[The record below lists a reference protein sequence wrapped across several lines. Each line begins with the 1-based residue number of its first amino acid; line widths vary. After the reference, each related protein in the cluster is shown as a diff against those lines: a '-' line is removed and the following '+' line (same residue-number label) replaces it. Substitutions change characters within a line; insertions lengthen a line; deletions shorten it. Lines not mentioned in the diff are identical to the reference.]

1 MKLSEN
7 IIRVKE
13 LMGLISES
21 TNKISDSIGNIVLV
35 SDYVKNHIKTHN
47 DFGLGS
53 VFREG
58 ISDEEILEY
67 VKQVVNEN
75 ELKDG
80 GFFEV
85 EVPLIGYDLV
95 RPYEEAINYP
105 DADESVAIKKER
117 ELDIE
122 VPLIKTSLY
131 SDEFTT
137 DILTML
143 ISKSNPDFLP
153 ADVKNDEE
161 IKNGIREGKVYSLIT
176 AFPGKNIPKASK
188 WNGEYAVIVPRKKD
202 LDFNMINQ

>member
-1 MKLSEN
+1 MKLQEN

-21 TNKISDSIGNIVLV
+21 TNKISDNMGNIVLV

-58 ISDEEILEY
+58 ITDEEILEY
-67 VKQVVNEN
+67 VTQVVDEN

-85 EVPLIGYDLV
+85 DVPFVGYDLV
-95 RPYEEAINYP
+95 KPYEDAINYP
-105 DADESVAIKKER
+105 DADKSVAIKKER
-117 ELDIE
+117 GLDIE

-131 SDEFTT
+131 SDDFST
-137 DILTML
+137 DTLTML
-143 ISKSNPDFLP
+143 ILKSNPDFLP
-153 ADVKNDEE
+153 DDVKNDEE
-161 IKNGIREGKVYSLIT
+161 IKNGIKEGKVYSLIT
-176 AFPGKNIPKASK
+176 AFPGKNIPKASE
-188 WNGEYAVIVPRKKD
+188 WNGEYAVIVPKKREID
-202 LDFNMINQ
+202 LEKI

>member
-1 MKLSEN
+1 MKLQEN

-21 TNKISDSIGNIVLV
+21 TNKISDNMGNIVLV

-58 ISDEEILEY
+58 ITDEEILEY
-67 VKQVVNEN
+67 VTQVVDEN

-85 EVPLIGYDLV
+85 YVPFVGYDLV
-95 RPYEEAINYP
+95 KPYEDAINYP
-105 DADESVAIKKER
+105 DVDESVAIKKER
-117 ELDIE
+117 GLDIE

-131 SDEFTT
+131 SDDFST
-137 DILTML
+137 DTLTML
-143 ISKSNPDFLP
+143 ILKSNPDFLP
-153 ADVKNDEE
+153 DDVKNDEE
-161 IKNGIREGKVYSLIT
+161 IKNGIKEGKVYSLIT
-176 AFPGKNIPKASK
+176 AFPGKNIPKASE
-188 WNGEYAVIVPRKKD
+188 WNGEYAVIVPQKREI
-202 LDFNMINQ
+202 DFEKI

>member
-85 EVPLIGYDLV
+85 DVPFVGYDLV
-95 RPYEEAINYP
+95 KPYEEAINYP

-117 ELDIE
+117 GLDIE
-122 VPLIKTSLY
+122 VPLIRTSLY
-131 SDEFTT
+131 SDDFTT
-137 DILTML
+137 DTLTML

-153 ADVKNDEE
+153 DDVKNDEE

-176 AFPGKNIPKASK
+176 AFPGKNIPKTSEWK
-188 WNGEYAVIVPRKKD
+188 GEYAVIVPQKREID
-202 LDFNMINQ
+202 LEKI